1 MKISRLYNIPYQALD
16 FVNISI
22 VKDNLLFIDPL
33 KIKRSGTEM
42 GRICYKKIEEFIDN
56 LLQLAK
62 ERKYTELLKIV
73 DNLYER
79 NETRLGYSITSS
91 FGKSFGA
98 NGGKYLVQALTN
110 NDMIMS
116 GKVEDIFDCM
126 MVLPNIAEDK
136 VSDLIT
142 SIIFMDLIKYTQE
155 QCKLWNIPTK
165 RIELKKLCWDHKKSE
180 WVHITKKL
188 PVYNDEPIVFV
199 PKKFAGKSFTFSHKR
214 LYRDAIIPIYKDR
227 EKKIRGSKY
236 IVKYKNGRK
245 HVLGN
250 ELRKDYPC
258 TKYVIMEFIEQY
270 EEIYRKY
277 KNKIVGE

>member
-1 MKISRLYNIPYQALD
+1 M
-16 FVNISI
+16 
-22 VKDNLLFIDPL
+22 
-33 KIKRSGTEM
+33 
-42 GRICYKKIEEFIDN
+42 
-56 LLQLAK
+56 
-62 ERKYTELLKIV
+62 
-73 DNLYER
+73 
-79 NETRLGYSITSS
+79 
-91 FGKSFGA
+91 
-98 NGGKYLVQALTN
+98 
-110 NDMIMS
+110 
-116 GKVEDIFDCM
+116 
-126 MVLPNIAEDK
+126 
-136 VSDLIT
+136 
-142 SIIFMDLIKYTQE
+142 
-155 QCKLWNIPTK
+155 
-165 RIELKKLCWDHKKSE
+165 
-180 WVHITKKL
+180 VHITKKL
-188 PVYNDEPIVFV
+188 PVYNGEPIVFV